1 MNDASRIDDANREAA
16 GSALAKAFNVLQN
29 LLMVLACASIFA
41 MMLIVAADV
50 FLRYFFNSPI
60 PWAYDVTA
68 IYLIGAAFFFAL
80 PGTLARNGH
89 IRIDLLVGRFGRKA
103 RRRSEIVW
111 SVLSIAAFGAVLWL
125 GAATTYSSW
134 SAGEVIAGA
143 INWPTWLSTIVVP
156 VGTAVLI
163 LGLLLRIRGG
173 ADDE

>member
-1 MNDASRIDDANREAA
+1 MNDASL
-16 GSALAKAFNVLQN
+16 GTGSSALGKAFTVVQN
-29 LLMVLACASIFA
+29 LLMVLACACIFS
-41 MMLIVAADV
+41 MMVIVAADV
-50 FLRYFFNSPI
+50 FLRYFLNSPI

-89 IRIDLLVGRFGRKA
+89 IRIDLLVGRLGRRA

-111 SVLSIAAFGAVLWL
+111 SALSIAAFAAVLWL
-125 GAATTYSSW
+125 GAAKTLLSW

-163 LGLLLRIRGG
+163 LGLALRIRSG
-173 ADDE
+173 AGEE